1 MFSKLFA
8 VIAASAVLFAPV
20 SGRTNF
26 AGLTVSNSIGNSGS
40 YICRSQAQASIIA
53 WWNTVANDARNNGFG
68 AIRILGFD
76 CNALD
81 LASAAAAAA
90 GLKVIAGI
98 FIPGTVANGI
108 TQINNDVQTFRA
120 AYAKYG
126 AGLYLGLTIGNEVND
141 SPGNIMAK
149 VYDVRG
155 YLGSVGVT
163 TPVSTVHTWVN
174 IRDHPELCGADF
186 VGANAHAFY
195 DGGRTSGQ
203 AGDFVFK
210 TVVPS
215 LKAACP
221 GKKVYITE
229 SGWPSRGGQIG
240 VAVASLGDERN
251 ALLNLNC
258 ACRDDTSVSVFA
270 FEYDDQLW
278 KGNDNERSFGIIG
291 KFNLN
296 GDVFAPC

>member
-1 MFSKLFA
+1 M
-8 VIAASAVLFAPV
+8 AS
-20 SGRTNF
+20 
-26 AGLTVSNSIGNSGS
+26 
-40 YICRSQAQASIIA
+40 
-53 WWNTVANDARNNGFG
+53 
-68 AIRILGFD
+68 
-76 CNALD
+76 
-81 LASAAAAAA
+81 SAAAAA
-90 GLKVIAGI
+90 GVQVLAGI
-98 FIPGTVANGI
+98 FVSGSIAAGI

-126 AGLYLGLTIGNEVND
+126 AGRFVGLTVGNEVND

-149 VYDVRG
+149 VFDVRG

-174 IRDHPELCGADF
+174 IRDNPALCGADF

-210 TVVPS
+210 TVVPA

-221 GKKVYITE
+221 GKKVIISE
-229 SGWPSRGGQIG
+229 SGWPSRGGNIG
-240 VAVASLGDERN
+240 VAVPSIGDERN
-251 ALLNLNC
+251 AILNLNC
-258 ACRDDTSVSVFA
+258 ACRDDTSVSVYA

-278 KGNDNERSFGIIG
+278 KGNDNERSFGIFG
-291 KFNLN
+291 KIQLN
-296 GDVFAPC
+296 GDAFNPC